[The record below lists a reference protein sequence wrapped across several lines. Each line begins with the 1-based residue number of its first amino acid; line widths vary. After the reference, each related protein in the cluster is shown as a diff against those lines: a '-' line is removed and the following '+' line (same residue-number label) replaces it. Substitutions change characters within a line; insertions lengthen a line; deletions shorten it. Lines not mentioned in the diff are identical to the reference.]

1 MHVFRGMF
9 GFTATE
15 MSFMVF
21 LVISQY
27 SAMFIFT
34 QDVDITACTSGRG
47 QLVIGGKFHC
57 FEAW

>member
-1 MHVFRGMF
+1 MYVFREMF

-21 LVISQY
+21 LVISLY